1 MLSQIK
7 SIIDRGEGITTEFKE
22 CKDSCPKSAFE
33 TVCSFLNRNGGNL
46 LLGVNDDGNIAGI
59 NKDAVDQVKKD
70 FVTAIN
76 NPQKITPPVY
86 LSIDEHNINGKIILH
101 VFIPES
107 SQVHRCNGRIYDR
120 NEDGDFDITNN
131 TDLVANLFVRKQR
144 TFTENEIYPYAAMTD
159 LKTQLID
166 RIRIMAS
173 NRQSN
178 HPWNSMNN
186 EELLRS
192 AGLIQKDFKSGTD
205 GPTLA
210 CLLLFGKDETI
221 ISVLP
226 YHKTDA
232 IMRRKNLDRYDDR
245 DDIRCNLIESYD
257 RLMHF
262 VEKHLDDP
270 FYLEGNVRISVR
282 DKLFRE
288 IVANILIHREY
299 SNPYP
304 AKFIIER
311 ERVITENGNK
321 AHGFGQIDID
331 NFVPYPKNPVIARV
345 FKEIGWAEEL
355 GSGIRNMK
363 KYCKIYSDSKPV
375 FIEGDVFKTFISI
388 KEVDRIHSDNK
399 KVADKVTDK
408 VADKLTPGEKAFL
421 KSLLPCFNEHEWIT
435 NAEVREYTGN
445 SEGSVKRFL
454 RNLSEKKVLE
464 ACGERKNRQYR
475 LMSEKEK

>member
-1 MLSQIK
+1 MS
-7 SIIDRGEGITTEFKE
+7 
-22 CKDSCPKSAFE
+22 
-33 TVCSFLNRNGGNL
+33 
-46 LLGVNDDGNIAGI
+46 NI
-59 NKDAVDQVKKD
+59 
-70 FVTAIN
+70 
-76 NPQKITPPVY
+76 Y
-86 LSIDEHNINGKIILH
+86 
-101 VFIPES
+101 IPES

-120 NEDGDFDITNN
+120 NEDGDLDITNN
-131 TDLVANLFVRKQR
+131 TDLVANLFIRKQR
-144 TFTENEIYPYAAMTD
+144 TFTENEIYPYATMND
-159 LKTQLID
+159 LKTELID

-178 HPWNSMNN
+178 HPWSSMNN

-192 AGLIQKDFKSGTD
+192 AGLIQKDFKTGAD

-270 FYLEGNVRISVR
+270 FYLEGDVRVSVR
-282 DKLFRE
+282 NKLFRE
-288 IVANILIHREY
+288 VVANILIHREY

-321 AHGFGQIDID
+321 PHGFGQIDID
-331 NFVPYPKNPVIARV
+331 NFIPYPKNPVIARV

-355 GSGIRNMK
+355 GSGIRNIK

-375 FIEGDVFKTFISI
+375 FIEGDVFKTVIEI
-388 KEVDRIHSDNK
+388 KEVNKIHSALK
-399 KVADKVTDK
+399 KEPMH
-408 VADKLTPGEKAFL
+408 ADKLPLITVDKKPSITVDKIIEFL
-421 KSLLPCFNEHEWIT
+421 MQNKEINNRLAREIT
-435 NAEVREYTGN
+435 GLSATRIREVFKDMCDKNIIVAHGSNRDRSYTL
-445 SEGSVKRFL
+445 K
-454 RNLSEKKVLE
+454 
-464 ACGERKNRQYR
+464 
-475 LMSEKEK
+475 

>member
-7 SIIDRGEGITTEFKE
+7 SIIDKGEGNTTEFKK
-22 CKDSCPKSAFE
+22 CKDACSKSAFE

-59 NKDAVDQVKKD
+59 NTDAVEQIKKD
-70 FVTAIN
+70 FVTAVN
-76 NPQKITPPVY
+76 NPQKINPPVY
-86 LSIDEHNINGKIILH
+86 LSADEYNIDGKIVLH

-120 NEDGDFDITNN
+120 NEDGDFDITDN
-131 TDLVANLFVRKQR
+131 TDLAANLFIRKQR
-144 TFTENEIYPYAAMTD
+144 TFTENEIFPFAGMND
-159 LKTQLID
+159 LKTEVID
-166 RIRIMAS
+166 RVRIMAS
-173 NRQSN
+173 NRQPN
-178 HPWNSMNN
+178 HPWNSMSNV
-186 EELLRS
+186 ELLRS
-192 AGLIQKDFKSGTD
+192 AGLIQKDFKTGKE
-205 GPTLA
+205 GLTLA

-221 ISVLP
+221 VSVLP

-270 FYLEGNVRISVR
+270 FYLEVDVRVSVR
-282 DKLFRE
+282 NKLFRE
-288 IVANILIHREY
+288 VVANILIHREY

-304 AKFIIER
+304 AKFIIEG

-321 AHGFGQIDID
+321 PHGFGQIDID

-355 GSGIRNMK
+355 GSGIRNIK

-375 FIEGDVFKTFISI
+375 FIEGDVFKTII
-388 KEVDRIHSDNK
+388 DVKEVDKIHSNIK
-399 KVADKVTDK
+399 KEPISADKVPIN
-408 VADKLTPGEKAFL
+408 ADKIIEFL
-421 KSLLPCFNEHEWIT
+421 KNNKTIT
-435 NAEVREYTGN
+435 NRQGREITGLSATRVKVIFKTLCDKGILVAHGSNRDRHYTLKM
-445 SEGSVKRFL
+445 ED
-454 RNLSEKKVLE
+454 
-464 ACGERKNRQYR
+464 YR
-475 LMSEKEK
+475 S

>member
-7 SIIDRGEGITTEFKE
+7 SIIDKGEGITTEFKE
-22 CKDSCPKSAFE
+22 CTNAFPKSAFE
-33 TVCSFLNRNGGNL
+33 TVCSFLNRYGGNL
-46 LLGVNDDGNIAGI
+46 LLGINDGGTIVGI
-59 NKDAVDQVKKD
+59 NKDAVEQVKKD

-86 LSIDEHNINGKIILH
+86 LSVDEYSIDGKIILH

-120 NEDGDFDITNN
+120 NEDGDLDITNN
-131 TDLVANLFVRKQR
+131 TDLVANLFIRKQR
-144 TFTENEIYPYAAMTD
+144 TFTENEIYPYAAMSD
-159 LKTQLID
+159 LKTELID
-166 RIRIMAS
+166 KVRIMAS
-173 NRQSN
+173 NKQSN
-178 HPWNSMNN
+178 HPWNTMNN

-192 AGLIQKDFKSGTD
+192 AGLIQKDFKTGKE
-205 GPTLA
+205 GFTLA
-210 CLLLFGKDETI
+210 CILLFGKHETI

-270 FYLEGNVRISVR
+270 FYLEGDVRISVR
-282 DKLFRE
+282 NKLFRE
-288 IVANILIHREY
+288 VVANILIHREY

-321 AHGFGQIDID
+321 PHGIGQIDID

-355 GSGIRNMK
+355 GSGIRNIK
-363 KYCKIYSDSKPV
+363 KYCKIYSNSKPV
-375 FIEGDVFKTFISI
+375 FIEGDVFKTVIDV
-388 KEVDRIHSDNK
+388 KEIDKIYLDIK
-399 KVADKVTDK
+399 KVPISADNVPINADKII
-408 VADKLTPGEKAFL
+408 EFL
-421 KSLLPCFNEHEWIT
+421 INNKTIT
-435 NAEVREYTGN
+435 NRQGRDITGLSATRVKVIFKILCDKGILIAHGSNRDRHYTLN
-445 SEGSVKRFL
+445 TL
-454 RNLSEKKVLE
+454 
-464 ACGERKNRQYR
+464 
-475 LMSEKEK
+475 